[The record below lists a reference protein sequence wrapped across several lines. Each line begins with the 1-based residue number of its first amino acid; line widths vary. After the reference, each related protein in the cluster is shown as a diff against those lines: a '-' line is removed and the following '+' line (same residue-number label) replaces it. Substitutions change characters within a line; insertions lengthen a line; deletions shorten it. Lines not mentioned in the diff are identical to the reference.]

1 MKKLTKEEKKLKRE
15 QEKEELKKIKKL
27 NKSSKVVITFTIV
40 MLVLM
45 LINNVIMY
53 FSEGYA
59 LFHINH
65 IVNSLNG
72 VIFYLSSYI
81 NYGSYLF
88 ILFFL
93 VTLFILMIVESVI
106 VSSKKSIEFKNKMYN
121 RIEKV
126 SFMYILIIFSYLI
139 ISCYYLH
146 LPNLDNLIFESTKNK
161 TYTKEDLIELNEYLK
176 NKVLEYGD
184 KQNRVEGE
192 VIFDGDINKQVIKDL
207 HNIDDEI
214 PLLKG
219 LYPARSSDLNNTL
232 KGIVGSST
240 YGLTHFY
247 STYFDYNINP
257 VIIMNT
263 IAHEYTHTKGIIRE
277 NETVFIS
284 SLSGIESDDI
294 VSNYSGYLEAFSRV
308 NYALYEIDEK
318 ISNDTED
325 DIVSKCLTDSYNELC
340 HLYTK
345 NNGEYINGA
354 DTLYVS
360 SYYMKNYIGYEKELE
375 ESLKLLTSDGGKLT
389 INDKEVTIED
399 IINSI
404 RIDNNEHFKFQK
416 EINKNSYNKIK
427 ESLKNDRLYKSI
439 YQQNDITEDSKY
451 KKDIEEYYLAPFRN
465 YDSLFLNSKVASI
478 DYTYERAARLFLE
491 YYDINGYK

>member
-1 MKKLTKEEKKLKRE
+1 MKKLTKEEKRLKRE

-40 MLVLM
+40 MLILM

-53 FSEGYA
+53 FSEEYA
-59 LFHINH
+59 LFFINH

-72 VIFYLSSYI
+72 IIFYLSSYI
-81 NYGSYLF
+81 NYGSYFF

-126 SFMYILIIFSYLI
+126 SFIYILIIFSYLI

-161 TYTKEDLIELNEYLK
+161 TYTKENLIELNEYLK

-184 KQNRVEGE
+184 KQNRIDGKVK
-192 VIFDGDINKQVIKDL
+192 FDGDINKQVIKDL

-214 PLLKG
+214 TLLKG
-219 LYPARSSDLNNTL
+219 LYPARSSNLNNTL

-247 STYFDYNINP
+247 STYFDYNIDP
-257 VIIMNT
+257 VIIINT
-263 IAHEYTHTKGIIRE
+263 IAHEYTHTKGIVRE

-284 SLSGIESDDI
+284 SLSGIKSDNI

-308 NYALYEIDEK
+308 NYALYDIDED

-325 DIVSKCLTDSYNELC
+325 EVVSKCLTNNYNELC
-340 HLYTK
+340 NLYTK
-345 NNGEYINGA
+345 NNGDYINGS
-354 DTLYVS
+354 DKLYVS
-360 SYYMKNYIGYEKELE
+360 SYYLKNYIGHEKELE
-375 ESLKLLTSDGGKLT
+375 ESLKLLTSDGGKLV
-389 INDKEVTIED
+389 IDEKEVTIED
-399 IINSI
+399 IILSI
-404 RIDNNEHFKFQK
+404 NENNNKHFNFQK
-416 EINKNSYNKIK
+416 EINKKSYDKIK
-427 ESLKNDRLYKSI
+427 ESLKNDKLYKSI
-439 YQQNDITEDSKY
+439 YQQNDVTEDSKY
-451 KKDIEEYYLAPFRN
+451 KENIEEYYLAPFKN
-465 YDSLFLNSKVASI
+465 YDSLFLNSKVSSI
-478 DYTYERAARLFLE
+478 DYTYERSARLFLE